1 MKIDLQKIRLVA
13 VSFLC
18 GFVVCAVLISPS
30 SIRQSTPRV
39 VASGPLLATTQ
50 FQPQPAP
57 VIWMAPHHTP
67 ARFIRIEHDA
77 MAEQMQLQPG
87 DRPARSVDLID
98 TRYQPSVD
106 LRDIQ

>member
-1 MKIDLQKIRLVA
+1 MKLDIKKMRLVA

-18 GFVVCAVLISPS
+18 GFLFCAVLFSRS
-30 SIRQSTPRV
+30 STQQSTPRV

-57 VIWMAPHHTP
+57 ILWIAPQRTSP
-67 ARFIRIEHDA
+67 GIIRIEPDPI
-77 MAEQMQLQPG
+77 AEQMQLLPG
-87 DRPARSVDLID
+87 GRSAHSVDLID
-98 TRYQPSVD
+98 TRHQPSVD